1 MSTHNRTLETVDE
14 SRGPF
19 NSFQIV
25 VLQIYLCTARFK
37 ELQLVLKRVCR
48 ICAFRLL
55 EFHYLVLN

>member
-25 VLQIYLCTARFK
+25 VCCRYIYVQPHNSKQNDMGLTDTHNEKPVVYA
-37 ELQLVLKRVCR
+37 
-48 ICAFRLL
+48 
-55 EFHYLVLN
+55 